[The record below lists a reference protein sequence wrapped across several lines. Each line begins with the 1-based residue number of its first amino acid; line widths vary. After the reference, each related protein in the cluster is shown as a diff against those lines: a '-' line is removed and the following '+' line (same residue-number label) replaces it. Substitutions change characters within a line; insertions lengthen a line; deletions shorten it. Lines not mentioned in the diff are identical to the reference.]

1 VSGADLIGPVPPH
14 WSVKPLRLIGRFLKG
29 SGGSKEDAVEEGV
42 PCVRYGELYTTHR
55 NFIERAQTCITQE
68 RASDYTPI
76 EYGDVLF
83 AASGETIEEIG
94 KSAVNLLHGARCGGD
109 VVILRPTEGFV
120 PRFLGYATDAAPVAA
135 QKSLAGRGSTVKH
148 IYPDELREVVIAIP
162 PVDEQLA
169 IAEFLDRETARID
182 ALIGAKQRLLD
193 LLAEKRKAII
203 ATAVTRGLDPKVK
216 LRDSGVPW
224 LGGIPVHWD
233 IRRVRTLSEFITSGP
248 RGWSERVSGEGSLFI
263 QSGDLNDV
271 LQVEFATAKRVRV
284 DDDAEAARTR
294 LQDGD
299 IVVCITGAK
308 TGNVAVC
315 ASVPEPAYVNQH
327 LCLVRPNRA
336 VLTVF
341 LGAALKSTVGQAQL
355 ALFQYGLKQGL
366 NLENVREVLIA
377 LPALDEQRAIVEHIA
392 RETAKLD
399 AVRAATER
407 TIALLKE
414 RRSAL
419 IAAAVTGQLDLTTG
433 EGAAA

>member
-1 VSGADLIGPVPPH
+1 MSGVDLIGSVPEH
-14 WSVKPLRLIGRFLKG
+14 WSVKPLRLVGRLFKG
-29 SGGSKEDAVEEGV
+29 TGGSKEDVVENGV
-42 PCVRYGELYTTHR
+42 PCVRYGDLYTTHN
-55 NFIERAQTCITQE
+55 NFIEHARTYLTEE
-68 RASDYTPI
+68 RALDYTPI

-83 AASGETIEEIG
+83 AASGETIEDIG

-109 VVILRPTEGFV
+109 LVILRPTEPTV

-135 QKSLAGRGSTVKH
+135 QKSLAGRGTTVKH
-148 IYPDELREVVIAIP
+148 IYPDELREVVIAVP
-162 PVDEQLA
+162 PIHEQQA
-169 IAEFLDRETARID
+169 IADFLDRETARLDHLVI
-182 ALIGAKQRLLD
+182 AKRRLLD

-216 LRDSGVPW
+216 QRDSGVPW
-224 LGGIPVHWD
+224 LGGIPVHWEV
-233 IRRVRTLSEFITSGP
+233 RRVRTLSEFITSGP
-248 RGWSERVSGEGSLFI
+248 RGWSERVSDEGSLFI

-271 LQVEFATAKRVRV
+271 LQVEFDTAKRVRV

-315 ASVPEPAYVNQH
+315 TSVPEPAYVNQH

-336 VLTVF
+336 VLPVF

-377 LPALDEQRAIVEHIA
+377 LPALDEQRVIVDHIA

-407 TIALLKE
+407 TISLLKE

-419 IAAAVTGQLDLTTG
+419 IAAAVTGQLDV
-433 EGAAA
+433 GAT